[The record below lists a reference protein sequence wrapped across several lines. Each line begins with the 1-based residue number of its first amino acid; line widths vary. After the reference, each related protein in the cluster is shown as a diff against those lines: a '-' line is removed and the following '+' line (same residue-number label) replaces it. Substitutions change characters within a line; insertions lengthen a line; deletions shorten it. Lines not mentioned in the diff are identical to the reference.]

1 MGLSLN
7 HSWLSR
13 AELTPASPAHPG
25 LTSAPRLCSEF
36 VRAEIDVYT
45 AHTERTPGGPAA
57 WPEEEEKEEE
67 SGYVS
72 PGSGGIT
79 RHPLSSSRRCLSC
92 KKLKDGAMPEPV
104 PTRGGDRA
112 APRCIRAQPTALA
125 HAQDPVS
132 PPGMLNLARGLPT
145 APGAPEQLEDVCL
158 CSDRHGLRQS
168 SRAHRVY
175 FPPGTRHTSSRPAA
189 RRGLRSCKPAAR
201 RLSITLLV

>member
-112 APRCIRAQPTALA
+112 GDAASQPSQQPWLTPKPPCPPRDAEFGQGSPNSSGRPRAAGRRLPVLRQTRAEAKQPGSPCLFSPRHEAYIIS
-125 HAQDPVS
+125 PCC
-132 PPGMLNLARGLPT
+132 PPGFA
-145 APGAPEQLEDVCL
+145 QL
-158 CSDRHGLRQS
+158 
-168 SRAHRVY
+168 
-175 FPPGTRHTSSRPAA
+175 
-189 RRGLRSCKPAAR
+189 
-201 RLSITLLV
+201 